1 MYNFCIQFWNTYAK
15 KFFLQYNQYYYYHSN
30 QLLLTGG
37 FSIIIFYI
45 SIKVILGKR
54 KVNCWFCNSN
64 SVVSFSKRNDW
75 TCGKCS
81 QYNGFD
87 KTGNYNKVIS
97 EMYDV
102 GRNGPSNCIS
112 KTQESEEFPKLIDNS
127 FKLCSTCNRNQL
139 LKSRQIAKFE
149 PISEICFD
157 QEFNEFK
164 SKLDDLYGLC
174 RKCEK
179 GVKRQIKTQDTMIR
193 GQLKSNIYSKPYKL
207 ESLFKEDSSNNSK
220 CLFVANVCTLISASI
235 SFLSMF
241 PEITKQ
247 YTKVDSDVFK
257 LINSV
262 VLMINFFITFGNCI
276 YSSMKRNSVCKLLLV
291 ITLFFV
297 FLLTDQLLFS
307 TPFINEHVYIQNL
320 LVTQN
325 IKLMNYIVPIF
336 YVKLVS
342 FSVLYALLLFT
353 PTNTK
358 LKLTTKPNTIIPESM
373 NSFNDSKLNLTDLN
387 ETHYSDVSSSSSK
400 ENAPNTPMLDGS
412 LNALNISGV
421 NVAKPAFYKKSQVSN
436 VFFTPPPSRSSSF
449 QSVNNGAQSA
459 IVPQRSV
466 VSQKTNFNP
475 ISKIVSQGSIAPS
488 TFGLNVNG
496 LSLNSIQNKSSTFS
510 NRSPKS
516 IAGRSLLSNSQPP
529 RSIFKQSSLI
539 KPARFSMQNSN
550 DLFKSKKSSHLSNSL
565 IKSPSKVNWVDN
577 SEFEVGIGDS
587 ISQVGLRKRSRN
599 QQNMYSDN
607 EEDMNLLT
615 PPKNRNLLPNSSV
628 VTSRSPRTVISAITD
643 ITSRGIEKVE
653 KSRFCKWLLAFLVLL
668 NFVLLVNIYFDM
680 QEKRKFENR
689 SNGWD

>member
-1 MYNFCIQFWNTYAK
+1 MYNFCVQLWNIYAK
-15 KFFLQYNQYYYYHSN
+15 KFFLQYYQYYHHSN
-30 QLLLTGG
+30 QLLLISG

-45 SIKVILGKR
+45 SIKVLFCKR
-54 KVNCWFCNSN
+54 TVNCWFCNSN
-64 SVVSFSKRNDW
+64 SVVKFSERNDW
-75 TCGKCS
+75 TCSKCS

-102 GRNGPSNCIS
+102 GKNSPSNCLT
-112 KTQESEEFPKLIDNS
+112 KTENVEEFPKLIDNS

-149 PISEICFD
+149 PISELCFD

-193 GQLKSNIYSKPYKL
+193 GQLKSSTYSKPYKL
-207 ESLFKEDSSNNSK
+207 EYLFKEDSSNNSK
-220 CLFVANVCTLISASI
+220 CLFVANVCTLILASI

-247 YTKVDSDVFK
+247 ITKVDSDVFK

-276 YSSMKRNSVCKLLLV
+276 YSSMKKNSVCKLLLV
-291 ITLFFV
+291 ITLSFV
-297 FLLTDQLLFS
+297 LLITDQLLFS
-307 TPFINEHVYIQNL
+307 IPFINEHVYIQKL
-320 LVTQN
+320 LITQN
-325 IKLMNYIVPIF
+325 IELMSYIVPFF
-336 YVKLVS
+336 YVKFVS
-342 FSVLYALLLFT
+342 FSVLYALLLFS

-358 LKLTTKPNTIIPESM
+358 QNMTTKPNTIIPESM
-373 NSFNDSKLNLTDLN
+373 NSFNESKLNLT
-387 ETHYSDVSSSSSK
+387 ETQYSDVSSNSSK

-421 NVAKPAFYKKSQVSN
+421 NVAKPAFCKKSQVSN

-449 QSVNNGAQSA
+449 QSVNNGPQSA
-459 IVPQRSV
+459 ILPQRSV

-475 ISKIVSQGSIAPS
+475 INNIVSQGSIAPS

-496 LSLNSIQNKSSTFS
+496 LSLNSMVNKSSTFS
-510 NRSPKS
+510 NRYPKS
-516 IAGRSLLSNSQPP
+516 FAGRSLLSNNQP
-529 RSIFKQSSLI
+529 SGSMFKQSPLI
-539 KPARFSMQNSN
+539 KPAKFSMLNSN
-550 DLFKSKKSSHLSNSL
+550 GPFKSKKSCHLSNSL
-565 IKSPSKVNWVDN
+565 IKSPSKVSWVENND
-577 SEFEVGIGDS
+577 FEVGVGDS
-587 ISQVGLRKRSRN
+587 VSQVGLRKRSRN
-599 QQNMYSDN
+599 HHNMYSDN
-607 EEDMNLLT
+607 EEEVNLIT
-615 PPKNRNLLPNSSV
+615 PRKNRNLVSNSSA
-628 VTSRSPRTVISAITD
+628 VTSRSPRTVISAITN

-653 KSRFCKWLLAFLVLL
+653 NSRFCKWLLAFLVLF
-668 NFVLLVNIYFDM
+668 NFVLLINIYFDM

-689 SNGWD
+689 SNGWN